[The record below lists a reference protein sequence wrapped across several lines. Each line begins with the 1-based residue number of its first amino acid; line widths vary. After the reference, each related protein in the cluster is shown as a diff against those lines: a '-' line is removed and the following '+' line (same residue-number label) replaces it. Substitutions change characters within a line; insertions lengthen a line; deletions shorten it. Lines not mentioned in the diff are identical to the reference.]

1 MTKHM
6 KANFLAMGL
15 RSQLRKVIEVYSLS
29 EMRMVYMQVVGI
41 LSLEPSAGFFSN
53 LDHKERE
60 DLKK

>member
-29 EMRMVYMQVVGI
+29 EMRMVYMQVVRI
-41 LSLEPSAGFFSN
+41 LSLKPFTVFFLN
-53 LDHKERE
+53 IGQNKRE
-60 DLKK
+60 NLKK